1 MKAELILE
9 NIGSHRSLRSYSINS
24 GKITVFEGSN
34 SSGKTTI
41 IKSLATI
48 LSSPINSKNLINE
61 AIKFGILPMEKKE
74 SPIVNIF
81 ENQAKITLIYGD
93 VNLKATL
100 YKDGK
105 IESNSPGKENFLYS
119 SMLVK
124 NSKIQEYLNSGN
136 DNFQWIVSEM
146 SNAGKFEELKEIN
159 DSYVRL
165 INAAKNTL
173 KDINKK
179 IGNYLKEINILN
191 DKKKKLETDL
201 LKVREDKKKLD
212 TSDYPEIEKLEKVQK
227 KFQNDISITKQ
238 QIESHQDEQKKQE
251 SDLKQT
257 GSKISDIE
265 IEINKEKNK
274 ISENNKEIKRL
285 ESYKLNDLNEII
297 IFNQDQLPDLIDQQS
312 HYRTLKDLHNTIL
325 NKRLETDTCPICESK
340 VMITKKKISKK
351 IKDLNKKLDEI
362 SIEKNKIQEIIK
374 NTQNIKKDI
383 ENIGELKKR
392 VKNSDEIIQSKI
404 TKINTLI
411 SDKDRLLQEI
421 NRVKTSIS
429 FPEDQLIELEN
440 ELTKTNEQ
448 LKKHD
453 ILKPFIEKENEIL
466 SQIQKIE
473 IDMGKYNELIKENS
487 EIELF
492 SLKIPI
498 DKAEKI
504 VNNLSEEFEKIEL
517 YLIEKINEQRL
528 GAGKKFNSTIKDI
541 ITELKLDD
549 FEDISLNLE
558 DYHLTVV
565 RKGGKIQPLGALG
578 GAEKGIIG
586 GILQISCKQTYLEEI
601 PFFVGDDII
610 LEFDP
615 EKSKTFIDYLKKLA
629 MKEGIFIII
638 TKISDN
644 KELKQ
649 IEI

>member
-41 IKSLATI
+41 IKSIATI

-105 IESNSPGKENFLYS
+105 IESNPLGKENFLYS

-146 SNAGKFEELKEIN
+146 SNAVKFEELKEIN

-212 TSDYPEIEKLEKVQK
+212 TSDYPEIEKLEKAQK
-227 KFQNDISITKQ
+227 KFQKDISITKQ

-340 VMITKKKISKK
+340 VMITKEKISKK

-383 ENIGELKKR
+383 ENVGELKKR
-392 VKNSDEIIQSKI
+392 VKNSEEIIQSKI

-411 SDKDRLLQEI
+411 ADKDRLLQEI

-448 LKKHD
+448 LERHD
-453 ILKPFIEKENEIL
+453 ILKPFIEKENKIL
-466 SQIQKIE
+466 SQIKKFE
-473 IDMGKYNELIKENS
+473 IDIGTNNELIKENS

-492 SLKIPI
+492 TLKIPI
-498 DKAEKI
+498 NKAKKI
-504 VNNLSEEFEKIEL
+504 VFNLSEEFEKIEL

-586 GILQISCKQTYLEEI
+586 GILQISCKLTYLEEI

-629 MKEGIFIII
+629 MKEDLFIII

-649 IEI
+649 IDI